1 MLIKQVRQCIAKGL
15 EKEKEAGGRNCEEGG
30 LVVSDFIRLPASPD
44 SVSAVDPLSR
54 RFRLASFLRSAD
66 RSSRLPCLTRDIFKR
81 DAEVSPKIQYN
92 LDSNS
97 ARPLHPYRCA
107 CTC

>member
-1 MLIKQVRQCIAKGL
+1 MCHVDQASAPVYCKGL

-44 SVSAVDPLSR
+44 SVSAVEPLSR

-81 DAEVSPKIQYN
+81 DAEVFTK
-92 LDSNS
+92 NS
-97 ARPLHPYRCA
+97 I
-107 CTC
+107 